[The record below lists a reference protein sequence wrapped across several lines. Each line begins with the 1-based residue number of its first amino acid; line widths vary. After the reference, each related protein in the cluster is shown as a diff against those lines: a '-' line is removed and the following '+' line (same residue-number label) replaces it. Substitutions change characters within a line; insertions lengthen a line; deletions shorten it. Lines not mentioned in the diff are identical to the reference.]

1 MNKSFWF
8 LQTLFVTV
16 AFTITSLWLA
26 FVAYGRWQRRESA
39 EAEVYVGGPEGSKEA
54 ADGRRTE
61 AIPRVGPTLRRQ
73 ATLRKEIRWQ
83 SE

>member
-8 LQTLFVTV
+8 LQTLFVTAV
-16 AFTITSLWLA
+16 FTLTSLWLA

-39 EAEVYVGGPEGSKEA
+39 EVKIREGN
-54 ADGRRTE
+54 
-61 AIPRVGPTLRRQ
+61 
-73 ATLRKEIRWQ
+73 LRKEIRWQ